1 MLTATD
7 LKNGTTF
14 LNNDTPYKVER
25 FAHQKIG
32 RGGATVRVSARN
44 LSTGSLEEMTFNST
58 NKFDQISTIKKRL
71 QYLFHDSE
79 TASFMD
85 PRTFEQ
91 IEIPMEILEYE
102 IQFVKDGEEVDVLF
116 WDEKP
121 LSIDLAPK
129 VVLEVIECDP
139 GIKGNSAS
147 NMYKSAKLENGIEV
161 KVPLFIKI
169 GDQVRVDTRDGSYVE
184 RVTS

>member
-1 MLTATD
+1 MITATD

-14 LNNDTPYKVER
+14 LNNGNPYKVER

-44 LSTGSLEEMTFNST
+44 LSSGNLEEMTFNST

-71 QYLFHDSE
+71 QYLFHDAE
-79 TASFMD
+79 VASFMD

-102 IQFVKDGEEVDVLF
+102 IKFVKEGEEVDVLF

-129 VVLEVIECDP
+129 VVLEVLECDP

-147 NMYKSAKLENGIEV
+147 NMYKSAKLENGIEA

-169 GDQVRVDTRDGSYVE
+169 GDHVRVDTRDGSYVE